1 MKVLTKH
8 DNNIAN
14 DAMMTTTI
22 ATMTITTMVITTT
35 TITTMMTKGNTN
47 LRRRRDA
54 HAEMLRAS

>member
-22 ATMTITTMVITTT
+22 TTMT
-35 TITTMMTKGNTN
+35 TKGNTN